1 MIPVVLYQTDINNF
15 EKALPKLKAEQSTE
29 TFAYKKENEYIFIDD
44 KGNEICNKDYD
55 SIENGDD
62 IEGTIVEIR
71 NEKDEIIDTGLTD
84 EEGRLKIKELPSG
97 KYCFVQK
104 EVKEKYLF
112 SNEKQCI
119 SIDDSKKLWKVSFV
133 NKISKRVVDVPDT
146 LENIPYF
153 LGVAI
158 VIIVI
163 TIGGFFYQKVHFRN

>member
-1 MIPVVLYQTDINNF
+1 MFYDVVKAKDIIN
-15 EKALPKLKAEQSTE
+15 L
-29 TFAYKKENEYIFIDD
+29 DGD
-44 KGNEICNKDYD
+44 KFKRKMLM
-55 SIENGDD
+55 ENGNSNFS
-62 IEGTIVEIR
+62 IIALK
-71 NEKDEIIDTGLTD
+71 KDEIIDTGLTD
-84 EEGRLKIKELPSG
+84 EEGRLKFKELPSG

-104 EVKEKYLF
+104 KINEKYLL

-153 LGVAI
+153 LVVVI

-163 TIGGFFYQKVHFRN
+163 TIGGFFYQKVHSRN